1 MPSTNDTVRIDRSD
15 AVMTLTLNRP
25 DKLNAI
31 DASMHD
37 ALARALSD
45 AGQPD
50 VRALLITGSGK
61 GFCVGQDLA
70 ELTPDAD
77 VGELVR
83 RHYNANMLAVRTLA
97 KPVITAVNGVA
108 AGAGLSLAMAGD
120 VRIASTGARFVP
132 AFINIALVPD
142 SGASYFLSRILGP
155 AHALEWMAS
164 GRMIDADQALAWGLV
179 SELVEPELLADRAAS
194 VAADWAAKPTHAIG
208 MYKRLFDQAP
218 AASLQQQLELEAQMQ
233 TEAASAPDFS
243 EGVAA
248 FREKRPPQFRGSA

>member
-1 MPSTNDTVRIDRSD
+1 MSATNDTVSVARAD

-31 DASMHD
+31 DALMHQ
-37 ALARALSD
+37 ALAGALAE
-45 AGQPD
+45 AGQPS
-50 VRALLITGSGK
+50 VRAVVITGSGK

-77 VGELVR
+77 VGDLVR
-83 RHYNANMLAVRTLA
+83 RHYNANMLALRALA

-120 VRIASTGARFVP
+120 VRIASTGARFAP

-142 SGASYFLSRILGP
+142 SGASYFVSRILGP
-155 AHALEWMAS
+155 ARALEWMAS
-164 GRMIDADQALAWGLV
+164 GRMIEADEALAWGLV
-179 SELVEPELLADRAAS
+179 SELVEPDMLSERAAA
-194 VAADWAAKPTHAIG
+194 VAADWAAKPTHALG

-218 AASLQQQLELEAQMQ
+218 AASLEHQLELEAEMQ
-233 TEAASAPDFS
+233 TEAAGAADFA

-248 FREKRPPQFRGSA
+248 FREKRPPRFRGSA